1 MLPPGQGQLYWHV
14 LLGDQPQ
21 VVATVREVQSRLAG
35 FNGLDPTPHRW
46 LHITVLMAG
55 LTRDIAP
62 EQRQRMVT
70 EATRLLQR
78 VPPIVVRLSRMLYH
92 PEAIALAV
100 SPGDDLTP
108 LLEAVQ
114 AATRAATGDDGVLAH
129 QPWTPHLTVAYSSAR
144 QPAAPIIAAV
154 GRELGRQPRRPGRPG
169 GSVELGGHRPGSPGR
184 RDRLRAAGGRASA

>member
-1 MLPPGQGQLYWHV
+1 V
-14 LLGDQPQ
+14 
-21 VVATVREVQSRLAG
+21 
-35 FNGLDPTPHRW
+35 
-46 LHITVLMAG
+46 
-55 LTRDIAP
+55 
-62 EQRQRMVT
+62 
-70 EATRLLQR
+70 
-78 VPPIVVRLSRMLYH
+78 LYH

-154 GRELGRQPRRPGRPG
+154 GRELPPCDMVIRAVSLVDQDGPEDLWNWEAIGRVPLGAAIASARREDGPP
-169 GSVELGGHRPGSPGR
+169 HDPPGS
-184 RDRLRAAGGRASA
+184 A